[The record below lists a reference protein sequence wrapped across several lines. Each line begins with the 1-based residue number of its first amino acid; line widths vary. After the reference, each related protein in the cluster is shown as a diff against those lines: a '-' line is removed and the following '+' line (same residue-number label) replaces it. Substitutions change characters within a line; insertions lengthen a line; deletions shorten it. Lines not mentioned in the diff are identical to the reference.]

1 MSNNS
6 VYVAKVIAVN
16 KQRAKVKIE
25 QRPGE
30 QRPKMLDCWNACEAK
45 RGTRVIV
52 GKQTLDEKKAKMIIY
67 GIPVLTVL
75 AGLAFGKAIA
85 HFFASDSSIV
95 LLSSVIVWL
104 ALGLYYARNFKKSV
118 KTKVEQWTITGYF
131 SDGEIY
137 DAKGKKV
144 EV

>member
-6 VYVAKVIAVN
+6 VYVGKVIAGN

-25 QRPGE
+25 QRPWE
-30 QRPKMLDCWNACEAK
+30 QRPKMLDCWKAGEAK

-85 HFFASDSSIV
+85 HLFASDSSSV